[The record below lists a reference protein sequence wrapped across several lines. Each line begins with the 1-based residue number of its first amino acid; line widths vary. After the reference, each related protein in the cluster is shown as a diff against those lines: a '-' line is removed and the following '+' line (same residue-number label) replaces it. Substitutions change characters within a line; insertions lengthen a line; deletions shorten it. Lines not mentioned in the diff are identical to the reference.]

1 MANANDVVLMPE
13 VEARRVLQGRVAR
26 MTVLAPYGNWLGR
39 GALRV
44 LRAVALGE
52 GDDGPVELLVGYES
66 YRRAERR
73 P

>member
-13 VEARRVLQGRVAR
+13 VEARRVLHGRVAR
-26 MTVLAPYGNWLGR
+26 MTVLAPYGNWLGF

-44 LRAVALGE
+44 LRADVIGE
-52 GDDGPVELLVGYES
+52 GAQAPVELLVGYES